1 MSESAIRRYGQGYDA
16 IEIPNLMELQLRAY
30 ARFLQADRHF
40 SDREDYGLESIL
52 GEIFP
57 ITSYDGKITLNYLGY
72 ELCIGVLSRE
82 RGRVLA
88 LSLCIVPLG
97 IFYITDF
104 LGEAMLGR
112 VDLSFRD
119 LIGWL
124 PAAVML
130 LLGGPFC
137 WRLLRI

>member
-1 MSESAIRRYGQGYDA
+1 M
-16 IEIPNLMELQLRAY
+16 P
-30 ARFLQADRHF
+30 FLLA
-40 SDREDYGLESIL
+40 
-52 GEIFP
+52 P
-57 ITSYDGKITLNYLGY
+57 IGF
-72 ELCIGVLSRE
+72 CIGVLSRE

-88 LSLCIVPLG
+88 LSLCIVPLS

-104 LGEAMLGR
+104 LGENMFTH
-112 VDLSFRD
+112 VDSSSRD

-124 PAAVML
+124 PAIVTL